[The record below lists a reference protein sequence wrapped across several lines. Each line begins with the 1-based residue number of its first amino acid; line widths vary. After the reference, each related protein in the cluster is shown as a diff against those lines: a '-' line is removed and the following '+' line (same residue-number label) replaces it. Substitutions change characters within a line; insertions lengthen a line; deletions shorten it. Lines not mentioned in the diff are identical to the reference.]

1 MSRKKRKQY
10 SKEFK
15 LAALARMEA
24 GANVTELAAGLGVT
38 RKDLYAWRAKMRIG
52 GEDLVGR
59 GIGRP
64 PKPKLKPAEVT
75 AIAAL
80 QRQIGELERKLGRKQ
95 LEVDFLKRT
104 FEHVREAMQ
113 PSAASGDE
121 RSTSKS
127 EPRLRSK
134 GSR

>member
-1 MSRKKRKQY
+1 MSEKRKQY

-24 GANVTELAAGLGVT
+24 GTNVTELAAELGVT
-38 RKDLYAWRAKMRIG
+38 RKDLYAWRTKMRMG
-52 GEDLVGR
+52 GEELVGR
-59 GIGRP
+59 PVGRP
-64 PKPKLKPAEVT
+64 RKPEPKPAEIA

-80 QRQIGELERKLGRKQ
+80 QRQVAELERKLGRKQ

-113 PSAASGDE
+113 PSADSGGE

-127 EPRLRSK
+127 EPRFRTK